1 MLSSGRSAGGP
12 DASAGLTAGW
22 TAGQVRGLVGLL
34 AVLQVLQGVFD
45 RVPTGNV
52 QFTESYYLVTYHHGF
67 VRRGLL
73 GEGLRLVFGV
83 PTRGEVD
90 VTADIIVA
98 LAVAAVL
105 VTAELLIR
113 KGTASSYA
121 MAVLVVATPFT
132 IDFVIIDRRPDL
144 LALVALVALGIVLL
158 EVSRSLLAWLAVFGL
173 GFAALVLVH
182 EDVILVQ
189 VPWSL
194 VLVTVATLGRDG
206 VAAGGTRPGLART
219 LAARLGVLVG
229 PPLVATA
236 ALLAYGLPSTG
247 RVGALESDV
256 GRYHFA
262 GNTVFT
268 YLPDSI
274 GTAVS
279 QVAAIP
285 DSAKA
290 TTLVLGL
297 VLFAL
302 QGAWSAR
309 WVRPRLW
316 ATFARR
322 GNRALGTGLAAL
334 IVATTALLFATG
346 FDWVR
351 WFADC
356 GASWLVVLAFAV
368 LLDGSVRAHG
378 DPPVPTP
385 ERTGGVHLSRW
396 LPALAVYL
404 AVIPPLDVLFVTGQL
419 RHFLLGV

>member
-1 MLSSGRSAGGP
+1 MLSSRRSAGGP
-12 DASAGLTAGW
+12 DASAGW
-22 TAGQVRGLVGLL
+22 TAPEVRGFVGVLV
-34 AVLQVLQGVFD
+34 VLQVLQGLFD
-45 RVPTGNV
+45 RLPAGNV

-73 GEGLRLVFGV
+73 GEGLRLAFGV

-90 VTADIIVA
+90 GTADVVVA
-98 LAVAAVL
+98 LAIVAVL

-113 KGTASSYA
+113 QGTPGSYA

-132 IDFVIIDRRPDL
+132 IDFVIVDRRPDL

-158 EVSRSLLAWLAVFGL
+158 KVSRSLMAWLAMFGL

-206 VAAGGTRPGLART
+206 VAAGGARPGLART
-219 LAARLGVLVG
+219 LATRLGVLVG
-229 PPLVATA
+229 PPLIATA
-236 ALLAYGLPSTG
+236 ALLAYGLPSTS

-256 GRYHFA
+256 ARYHFV

-279 QVAAIP
+279 QVSAIP
-285 DSAKA
+285 NSAKA
-290 TTLVLGL
+290 ITLVLGL

-302 QGAWSAR
+302 QVAWSIW

-316 ATFARR
+316 TTFARR

-356 GASWLVVLAFAV
+356 GASWLIVLAFAV
-368 LLDGSVRAHG
+368 LFDGSVSAHG
-378 DPPVPTP
+378 DPPLPTP
-385 ERTGGVHLSRW
+385 ERTGGVHLSPW

-404 AVIPPLDVLFVTGQL
+404 AVVPPLDVLFVTGQL